1 MLQQDSPE
9 DLAEN
14 IAADDL
20 SGSRRINDEEKAKE
34 YAEMLFQ
41 SLHTGEQGEE
51 IRVSRVD
58 GNAWEA
64 WMGPEDDPTPFYAY
78 FRTDGIVYVL
88 NRIRE
93 FGSWRGSAGAYYDR
107 ETIVST
113 FMDPEELETVQQWAL
128 QEIERLNPGASGMLR
143 GMEME
148 SVRISGEE
156 KFITLHAE
164 PKDGHYDMG
173 AYLDCVLH
181 ADGSVSLIYL
191 TFAGNG

>member
-1 MLQQDSPE
+1 
-9 DLAEN
+9 
-14 IAADDL
+14 
-20 SGSRRINDEEKAKE
+20 
-34 YAEMLFQ
+34 
-41 SLHTGEQGEE
+41 
-51 IRVSRVD
+51 
-58 GNAWEA
+58 
-64 WMGPEDDPTPFYAY
+64 MGPEDDPTPFYAY